1 MQQSSLKQ
9 VVLDFH
15 RNFVFVGFSG
25 KSCPTWKIPLESGEG
40 TPLQSAAFYRTRFS
54 SLLQTVFNDYIHSK
68 SRSCQ
73 VLVVEP
79 LFWPKVIRDSLFT
92 CLLLEYQV
100 ILDLHLK
107 ISVVMKLVTRFH
119 RLLHCRFSRNQ
130 IWQ

>member
-15 RNFVFVGFSG
+15 KNFVFVGFSG
-25 KSCPTWKIPLESGEG
+25 KSCPTWKILLDGDEE
-40 TPLQSAAFYRTRFS
+40 TPLKSIAFYRTRFS
-54 SLLQTVFNDYIHSK
+54 SLMQTVFNDYIHSK
-68 SRSCQ
+68 PRNCQ

-100 ILDLHLK
+100 NEIRIEMSHDQEE
-107 ISVVMKLVTRFH
+107 SNSFQ
-119 RLLHCRFSRNQ
+119 RLLQCHFSRNQ
-130 IWQ
+130 AWRS